1 MIATIISHLL
11 CHAHQMPETHPE
23 CPARLDA
30 INNQL
35 MANGIDGLLYY
46 RDALPASDEQLL
58 RVHTP
63 EHLQKITAAIPE
75 QGIHFFA
82 DDVYLSPAS
91 LTAARH
97 AAGAAVMGVDMIMAG
112 TTDAVFCN
120 VRPPGHHAE
129 RARAMGFCI
138 INNIAVAAA
147 HALEHYGLTR
157 VAIIDFDV
165 HHGNGTQ
172 DIFFN
177 DARVLFCSSFQY
189 PFYPHT
195 NIDDAPAHII
205 NTPLPATCRSQ
216 GFRDAITA
224 QWLPALKQ
232 FKPQMIFISAGFDAY
247 IDDDM
252 SSISLVEQDY
262 GWITQ
267 ELRKLMDESKSVAPA
282 DQCHGI
288 VSVLEGGYDLLGLGR
303 CAVAHIKALAKI
315 QG

>member
-1 MIATIISHLL
+1 MIATLISHPS
-11 CHAHQMPETHPE
+11 CHLHQMPAEHPE
-23 CPARLDA
+23 CPGRLDA

-46 RDALPASDEQLL
+46 RNAIPATDEQLL
-58 RVHTP
+58 RVHTT
-63 EHLQKITAAIPE
+63 EHLQKIAAAIPE
-75 QGIHFFA
+75 QGINFFA
-82 DDVYLSPAS
+82 DDIYLSPET
-91 LTAARH
+91 LTAARY
-97 AAGAAVMGVDMIMAG
+97 AAGAVVMGVDMIMEEK
-112 TTDAVFCN
+112 TDAVFCN

-129 RARAMGFCI
+129 HARAMGFCI
-138 INNIAVAAA
+138 INNVAVGAA
-147 HALEHYGLTR
+147 HALENYGLAR
-157 VAIIDFDV
+157 IAIIDFDV

-195 NIDDAPAHII
+195 NVENVPAHII

-267 ELRKLMDESKSVAPA
+267 ELRKLMDESKSAAPA

-288 VSVLEGGYDLLGLGR
+288 VSALEGGYNLLGLGR

>member
-1 MIATIISHLL
+1 MIATIISHPL
-11 CHAHQMPETHPE
+11 CHAHQMPEAHPE
-23 CPARLDA
+23 CPERLDA

-46 RDALPASDEQLL
+46 RDAIPATDEQLL
-58 RVHTP
+58 RVHTQK
-63 EHLQKITAAIPE
+63 HLQKIAAAIPE
-75 QGIHFFA
+75 QGINFFS
-82 DDVYLSPAS
+82 DDIYLSPET
-91 LTAARH
+91 LTAARY
-97 AAGAAVMGVDMIMAG
+97 AAGAVVMGVDMIMEEK
-112 TTDAVFCN
+112 TDAVFCN

-129 RARAMGFCI
+129 HARAMGFCI
-138 INNIAVAAA
+138 INNVAVGAA
-147 HALEHYGLTR
+147 HALENYGLAR
-157 VAIIDFDV
+157 IAIIDFDV

-195 NIDDAPAHII
+195 NVENVPAHII

-267 ELRKLMDESKSVAPA
+267 ELRKLVDESKSAAPA
-282 DQCHGI
+282 DKCHGI
-288 VSVLEGGYDLLGLGR
+288 VSALEGGYDLLGLGR

>member
-1 MIATIISHLL
+1 
-11 CHAHQMPETHPE
+11 MPTGHPE
-23 CPARLDA
+23 CAERLNA

-46 RDALPASDEQLL
+46 RDAIPATDEQLL

-63 EHLQKITAAIPE
+63 EHLQKIAAAVPE
-75 QGIHFFA
+75 QGINFFA
-82 DDVYLSPAS
+82 DDVYLSPET
-91 LTAARH
+91 LMAARY
-97 AAGAAVMGVDMIMAG
+97 AAGAAVMGVDMIMEEK
-112 TTDAVFCN
+112 TDAVFCN

-138 INNIAVAAA
+138 INNVAVGVAQ
-147 HALEHYGLTR
+147 ALENYELTR
-157 VAIIDFDV
+157 IAIIDFDV

-172 DIFFN
+172 DIFLN
-177 DARVLFCSSFQY
+177 DTRVLFFSSFQY

-195 NIDDAPAHII
+195 NVENVPAHII

-247 IDDDM
+247 INDDM
-252 SSISLVEQDY
+252 SSVSLVEQDY

-267 ELRKLMDESKSVAPA
+267 ELRKLMDDSKSAAPA
-282 DQCHGI
+282 EQCHGI
-288 VSVLEGGYDLLGLGR
+288 VSVLEGGYDLPGLGR

>member
-1 MIATIISHLL
+1 MIATLISHPS
-11 CHAHQMPETHPE
+11 CHLHQMPAEHPE
-23 CPARLDA
+23 CPGRLDA

-46 RDALPASDEQLL
+46 RNAIPATDEQLL
-58 RVHTP
+58 RVHTT

-75 QGIHFFA
+75 QGINFFA
-82 DDVYLSPAS
+82 DDIYLSPET
-91 LTAARH
+91 LTAARY
-97 AAGAAVMGVDMIMAG
+97 AAGAVVMGVDMIMEEK
-112 TTDAVFCN
+112 TDAVFCN

-129 RARAMGFCI
+129 HARAMGFCI
-138 INNIAVAAA
+138 INNVAVGAA
-147 HALEHYGLTR
+147 HALENYGLAR
-157 VAIIDFDV
+157 IAIIDFDV

-177 DARVLFCSSFQY
+177 DERVLFCSSFQY

-195 NIDDAPAHII
+195 NVENVPAHII
-205 NTPLPATCRSQ
+205 NTPLPATCRSL

-267 ELRKLMDESKSVAPA
+267 ELRKLVDESKSAAPA

>member
-1 MIATIISHLL
+1 MIATLISHPS
-11 CHAHQMPETHPE
+11 CHLHHMPTNHPE
-23 CPARLDA
+23 CPERLDA

-46 RDALPASDEQLL
+46 RDAVAATDEQLL
-58 RVHTP
+58 RVHTQ
-63 EHLQKITAAIPE
+63 EHLQKIAAAIPE
-75 QGIHFFA
+75 DGIRAFA
-82 DDVYLSPAS
+82 DDVYLSPDTY
-91 LTAARH
+91 TAARY
-97 AAGAAVMGVDMIMAG
+97 AAGAAVMGVDMIMDG
-112 TTDAVFCN
+112 KTDAVFCN

-138 INNIAVAAA
+138 INNVAVAAA
-147 HALEHYGLTR
+147 HALAHHGLQR

-172 DIFFN
+172 DIFMN
-177 DARVLFCSSFQY
+177 DPRVLFCSSFQY

-195 NIDDAPAHII
+195 NIDDVPTHII

-216 GFRDAITA
+216 GFRDAISA
-224 QWLPALKQ
+224 QWLPALAQ

-267 ELRKLMDESKSVAPA
+267 QLRTLMDESKSAPL
-282 DQCHGI
+282 DEQCRGI
-288 VSVLEGGYDLLGLGR
+288 VSTLEGGYDLLGLGR
-303 CAVAHIKALAKI
+303 CVVAHIKALAKL
-315 QG
+315 QS

>member
-1 MIATIISHLL
+1 
-11 CHAHQMPETHPE
+11 
-23 CPARLDA
+23 
-30 INNQL
+30 
-35 MANGIDGLLYY
+35 
-46 RDALPASDEQLL
+46 
-58 RVHTP
+58 
-63 EHLQKITAAIPE
+63 
-75 QGIHFFA
+75 
-82 DDVYLSPAS
+82 
-91 LTAARH
+91 
-97 AAGAAVMGVDMIMAG
+97 
-112 TTDAVFCN
+112 
-120 VRPPGHHAE
+120 
-129 RARAMGFCI
+129 MGFCI

-177 DARVLFCSSFQY
+177 DARILFCSSFQY

-195 NIDDAPAHII
+195 NIDDVPAHII

-267 ELRKLMDESKSVAPA
+267 ELRKLMEESKSVAPP